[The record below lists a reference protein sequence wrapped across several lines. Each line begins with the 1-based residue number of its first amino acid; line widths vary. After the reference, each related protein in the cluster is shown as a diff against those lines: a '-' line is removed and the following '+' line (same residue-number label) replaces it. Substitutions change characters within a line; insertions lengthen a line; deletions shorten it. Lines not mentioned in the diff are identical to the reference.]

1 MQGYF
6 ALNKIDQ
13 PISENKTTIFK
24 NDKNVF
30 FFILQKLSFYGN
42 FEIDKWTVICFKSS
56 RLNRK
61 AFVLSNDPIH
71 IFNEQSSLLDLQ

>member
-6 ALNKIDQ
+6 V
-13 PISENKTTIFK
+13 PIKLINRFQKQNHDIQ

-42 FEIDKWTVICFKSS
+42 FEIDKRTVICFKSS

-61 AFVLSNDPIH
+61 AFVLSNDPIR